1 MYLKF
6 VYFGKNFS
14 MYTRRIFPIKNVL
27 KWTRRHIFLFLL
39 IATIPVLLFDVFRW
53 KWLHVPWLPL
63 GVLGTAVAFI
73 VSFKNNASYDRL
85 WEARKIWGGIVN
97 ASRSWTIMVKDF
109 ITNDHAEKKLSESDL
124 NNIHRELVHRHV
136 AWLTALRYQ
145 LRKDKP
151 WEAHLKKSKSNQEF
165 RRTQL
170 FVHEDEIPIEDI
182 IKEYISENEY
192 KELFAKGNQAS
203 QILGIQSRRLR
214 ELKQEGYIEDF
225 RHMEMNTMLTEFYT
239 LQGKSERIKN
249 FPYPRQ
255 YATINYI
262 FVWIFI
268 ILLPF
273 GIMEGFQTIGNNI
286 VNYLT
291 ENPAYFDF
299 TQKLQLFIGKHFVWF
314 SIPFSALIA
323 WVFHTMEAIGE
334 NTENPFEG
342 GPNDVPI
349 TNMSRGIEI
358 DIRQLIDDTDIPK
371 PYEWKNDIVM

>member
-1 MYLKF
+1 
-6 VYFGKNFS
+6 
-14 MYTRRIFPIKNVL
+14 MYTRRIFPVTGVI
-27 KWTRRHIFLFLL
+27 KWTRRHIFLFFIL
-39 IATIPVLLFDVFRW
+39 ATIPVFLFDVAGL

-97 ASRSWTIMVKDF
+97 TSRTWTIMVKDF
-109 ITNDHAEKKLSESDL
+109 INNDHAKENLSQKEL
-124 NNIHRELVHRHV
+124 FNIHRELVHRHV

-145 LRKDKP
+145 MRADKP
-151 WEAHLKKSKSNQEF
+151 WEQHLKAKKSNKEF
-165 RRTQL
+165 RESYYL
-170 FVHEDEIPIEDI
+170 VCEDI
-182 IKEYISENEY
+182 TPIDEAIRDYISKEEY
-192 KELFAKGNQAS
+192 KEIFAKGNKPS
-203 QILGIQSRRLR
+203 QLLGYQSRRLK
-214 ELKQEGYIEDF
+214 ELMQQGLIEDF
-225 RHMEMNTMLTEFYT
+225 RHMELMNVLKELYT

-255 YATINYI
+255 FATLNYM

-273 GIMEGFQTIGNNI
+273 GIMEGFEAIGEHI
-286 VNYLT
+286 VEDLVNHKSHTSTLHKIQ
-291 ENPAYFDF
+291 E
-299 TQKLQLFIGKHFVWF
+299 FIAHHFVWF
-314 SIPFSALIA
+314 SIPFSTLLA

-349 TNMSRGIEI
+349 TDLSRSIEI
-358 DIRQLIDDTDIPK
+358 DIRQLIDDTDIPE

>member
-1 MYLKF
+1 
-6 VYFGKNFS
+6 
-14 MYTRRIFPIKNVL
+14 MYTKRIFPVRGVIR
-27 KWTRRHIFLFLL
+27 WTRRHIFLFLVL
-39 IATIPVLLFDVFRW
+39 AAIPVFLFEIFRW

-63 GVLGTAVAFI
+63 SVLGTAVAFI

-109 ITNDHAEKKLSESDL
+109 ITNRDTKHPKNEKELMAIK
-124 NNIHRELVHRHV
+124 RELVHRHV

-151 WEAHLKKSKSNQEF
+151 WETHLKEGKSNREF
-165 RRTQL
+165 RAKRYTVYEDTQA
-170 FVHEDEIPIEDI
+170 IEEVI
-182 IKEYISENEY
+182 APYIS
-192 KELFAKGNQAS
+192 KEEMDGIFAKGNQAS
-203 QILGIQSRRLR
+203 QLLGIQSRRLG
-214 ELKQEGYIEDF
+214 ELMNEGHIEDF
-225 RHMEMNTMLTEFYT
+225 RHMEMMSMLTEFYT

-255 YATINYI
+255 FATLNYI

-268 ILLPF
+268 LLLPF
-273 GIMEGFQTIGNNI
+273 GIMEEFEGIGNRI
-286 VNYLT
+286 VEYLQT
-291 ENPAYFDF
+291 NPAYFEF
-299 TQKLQLFIGKHFVWF
+299 TQNLQLFIGRHFVWF
-314 SIPFSALIA
+314 SIPFSALIS

-349 TNMSRGIEI
+349 TDLSRGIEI
-358 DIRQLIDDTDIPK
+358 DIRQLIDDDGIPA
-371 PYEWKNDIVM
+371 PYQWRNDIVM

>member
-1 MYLKF
+1 
-6 VYFGKNFS
+6 
-14 MYTRRIFPIKNVL
+14 
-27 KWTRRHIFLFLL
+27 LFLIL
-39 IATIPVLLFDVFRW
+39 ATIPVFLFDVAGL

-97 ASRSWTIMVKDF
+97 ASRTWTIMVKDF
-109 ITNDHAEKKLSESDL
+109 INNDHIKIEKSKDELFE
-124 NNIHRELVHRHV
+124 IHRELVHRHV
-136 AWLTALRYQ
+136 AWLTALRYL
-145 LRKDKP
+145 LREDKP
-151 WEAHLKKSKSNQEF
+151 WEMHLKATRSNREF
-165 RRTQL
+165 REAQFRVCEEEATL
-170 FVHEDEIPIEDI
+170 EEA
-182 IKEYISENEY
+182 IKPYISDSEFNEV
-192 KELFAKGNQAS
+192 FAKGNKAS
-203 QILGIQSRRLR
+203 QLLGVQSRRLK
-214 ELKQEGYIEDF
+214 ELKQEDLIEDF
-225 RHMEMNTMLTEFYT
+225 RHMELANMLKEFYT

-255 YATINYI
+255 FATLNYM
-262 FVWIFI
+262 FVWVFI

-273 GIMEGFQTIGNNI
+273 GIMEGFESIGEHIIEDLINHKSHSSTLHHI
-286 VNYLT
+286 Q
-291 ENPAYFDF
+291 E
-299 TQKLQLFIGKHFVWF
+299 FIAKHFVWF
-314 SIPFSALIA
+314 SIPFSTLLA

-349 TNMSRGIEI
+349 TDMSRGIEI

>member
-1 MYLKF
+1 
-6 VYFGKNFS
+6 
-14 MYTRRIFPIKNVL
+14 MYTRRIFPVKGVIR
-27 KWTRRHIFLFLL
+27 WTRRNIYLFLL
-39 IATIPVLLFDVFRW
+39 LSTIPVFLFDIVGL

-97 ASRSWTIMVKDF
+97 SSRSWTIMVKDF
-109 ITNDHAEKKLSESDL
+109 ITNDHAEKQLSIPELHS
-124 NNIHRELVHRHV
+124 IHRELVHRHV

-151 WEAHLKKSKSNQEF
+151 WEMHIKSTHSNREF
-165 RRTQL
+165 RESQYL
-170 FVHEDEIPIEDI
+170 VCEDTTPIEEV
-182 IKEYISENEY
+182 IKDYISNEEY
-192 KELFAKGNQAS
+192 NELFAKGNQAS

-214 ELKQEGYIEDF
+214 ELKQQGYIEDF
-225 RHMEMNTMLTEFYT
+225 RHMEMENMLVEFYT

-255 YATINYI
+255 FATLNYI
-262 FVWIFI
+262 FVWLFI
-268 ILLPF
+268 IMLPF
-273 GIMEGFQTIGNNI
+273 GIMEGFEAIGI
-286 VNYLT
+286 HIMEDLET
-291 ENPAYFDF
+291 HASR
-299 TQKLQLFIGKHFVWF
+299 TSWGHRIQQFIAGHFVWF
-314 SIPFSALIA
+314 SIPFSTLLA

-349 TNMSRGIEI
+349 TDLSRGIEI
-358 DIRQLIDDTDIPK
+358 DIRQLIDDTNIPK

>member
-1 MYLKF
+1 
-6 VYFGKNFS
+6 
-14 MYTRRIFPIKNVL
+14 MYTRRIFPIAGVL
-27 KWTRRHIFLFLL
+27 RWTRRHILLFLFLAL
-39 IATIPVLLFDVFRW
+39 IPVVLFDVLGL

-109 ITNDHAEKKLSESDL
+109 INNDHTVQARSEEEL
-124 NNIHRELVHRHV
+124 QVIKRELVHRHV

-151 WEAHLKKSKSNQEF
+151 WEMHLKSKRSNKEF
-165 RRTQL
+165 RAAAYR
-170 FVHEDEIPIEDI
+170 VCEDVEPIEDN
-182 IKEYISENEY
+182 IKPYISEAEY
-192 KELFAKGNQAS
+192 KEVFAKGNQAS
-203 QILGIQSRRLR
+203 QLLGIQSRRLK
-214 ELKQEGYIEDF
+214 ELMNNGLIEDF
-225 RHMEMNTMLTEFYT
+225 RHMEMTNMLVEFYA

-255 YATINYI
+255 FATLNYL

-268 ILLPF
+268 LLIPY
-273 GIMEGFQTIGNNI
+273 GIMEEFESFGEKILTLLSRHEERASFIHVTQETI
-286 VNYLT
+286 
-291 ENPAYFDF
+291 A
-299 TQKLQLFIGKHFVWF
+299 KHFVWF
-314 SIPFSALIA
+314 SVPFSALIA

-349 TNMSRGIEI
+349 TDMSRGIEI
-358 DIRQLIDDTDIPK
+358 DIRQLIDDDNIPE
-371 PYEWKNDIVM
+371 PYVWKNHIVM

>member
-1 MYLKF
+1 
-6 VYFGKNFS
+6 
-14 MYTRRIFPIKNVL
+14 MYTKRIFPIKGVI
-27 KWTRRHIFLFLL
+27 KWTRRDILLFLL
-39 IATIPVLLFDVFRW
+39 LASIPVFLFEILRW

-109 ITNDHAEKKLSESDL
+109 ITDTHAKSSFTEEEIGAIKK
-124 NNIHRELVHRHV
+124 ELVHRHI

-151 WEAHLKKSKSNQEF
+151 WESHLKNTRSNREF
-165 RRTQL
+165 REKHYNV
-170 FVHEDEIPIEDI
+170 FEDTVPIEEA
-182 IKEYISENEY
+182 IKPYISQSEFDEV
-192 KELFAKGNQAS
+192 FAKGNQAS
-203 QILGIQSRRLR
+203 QLLGIQSRRLG
-214 ELKQEGYIEDF
+214 ELMKEGLIEDF
-225 RHMEMNTMLTEFYT
+225 RHMEMANLLVEFYA

-255 YATINYI
+255 FATLNYV

-268 ILLPF
+268 LLLPF
-273 GIMEGFQTIGNNI
+273 GIMEEFEVIGDRILIDLQSNK
-286 VNYLT
+286 T
-291 ENPAYFDF
+291 YFEF
-299 TQKLQLFIGKHFVWF
+299 TKNLQQYIAEHFVWL
-314 SIPFSALIA
+314 SIPFSALIS
-323 WVFHTMEAIGE
+323 WVFHTMERIGE

-358 DIRQLIDDTDIPK
+358 DIRQLIDDTDIPE
-371 PYEWKNDIVM
+371 PYEWQNDIIM